1 MYFRKTESGFNV
13 DQFATFEVPH
23 KFHERV
29 AKVIEK
35 FRVEDKGNNEKL
47 KKMAAKNG
55 VRPAYWFFYI
65 VQT

>member
-1 MYFRKTESGFNV
+1 
-13 DQFATFEVPH
+13 
-23 KFHERV
+23 V

-55 VRPAYWFFYI
+55 VRPAY
-65 VQT
+65 